1 MKIFFKEL
9 SLAVMTAV
17 FMWGCASAPN
27 PAMQSARAAFERAKV
42 MPGVMENAPVAM
54 HEAENALR
62 KAEKAGEKDEM
73 THLAN
78 LAEKRVE
85 YAVTLAEKEMA
96 EKKQAELEEEKQNV
110 LLDTRQQEI
119 ERARRE
125 ADLKQK
131 ALEEKA
137 REIELARKQAE
148 DAQAKAMKMKE
159 EADSAKKEAEAKTI
173 EAELA
178 RQKAE
183 TLEKQISELQ
193 AKKTERGL
201 VLTLG
206 DVLFATGKSDLMAG
220 ANRTIDKLAEFL
232 QQNPERNIVVEGH
245 TDSVGN
251 DSYNM
256 NLSQRRADAVRMA
269 LLARSIDNHR
279 IITKGYGEGYPVADN
294 TSEAGRQQNRR
305 VEIIILDEG
314 VKGESIMRQ

>member
-1 MKIFFKEL
+1 MKRFFRDL
-9 SLAVMTAV
+9 SLAVMTTV
-17 FMWGCASAPN
+17 FIWGCASAPN
-27 PAMQSARAAFERAKV
+27 LAMQSARAAFERAKN
-42 MPGVMENAPVAM
+42 MPGVMENAAVPM
-54 HEAENALR
+54 HDAENALR
-62 KAEKAGEKDEM
+62 KAEKATDREEM
-73 THLAN
+73 THLAH

-85 YAVTLAEKEMA
+85 YAVTMAEKAMAEKEQ
-96 EKKQAELEEEKQNV
+96 EDLEEEKQKV
-110 LLDTRQQEI
+110 LLDTRQMEI
-119 ERARRE
+119 ERARKENE
-125 ADLKQK
+125 AKQK

-148 DAQAKAMKMKE
+148 DAQANAMKMKDE
-159 EADSAKKEAEAKTI
+159 VEM
-173 EAELA
+173 A

-183 TLEKQISELQ
+183 ALEKQISELQ

-232 QQNPERNIVVEGH
+232 RQNPERNLVIEGH

-251 DSYNM
+251 DAYNM
-256 NLSQRRADAVRMA
+256 NLSQQRADAVRMA
-269 LLARSIDNHR
+269 LLSRSIDNHR

-294 TSEAGRQQNRR
+294 TAEAGRQQNRR